1 MTSIHLMEIK
11 GEEEMGEKLRND
23 GRVEGRI
30 RNQENKKEKKKN
42 RPKSSFRWSLL
53 NLIWRIPP
61 GIIKLQKGKKTKK
74 NMLSAR
80 YIYKGRFPHNE
91 FYHRRSR

>member
-1 MTSIHLMEIK
+1 MTCIHLMEIK

-30 RNQENKKEKKKN
+30 RNQENKKEKKKI

-74 NMLSAR
+74 KHAVS
-80 YIYKGRFPHNE
+80 
-91 FYHRRSR
+91 